1 MYKLIFADD
10 EILVRE
16 NLSRIIDW
24 ESAGFKLLCCCS
36 NGHELLEMVE
46 SDQPDLVITD
56 INMPFISG
64 IEATKQI
71 KAEYNH
77 IKIVLLTGYDEFEY
91 AQEAIDLKVNKY
103 ILKPVTASKLTGILG
118 EMKAEL
124 DAEFANSADIAKLKQ
139 FYNEYGQTFQPY
151 GESDD
156 HHELSY
162 SYISAAKKYIS
173 ENYSD
178 PKLSAQGV
186 SESINL
192 STSHFRSILC
202 KETGMPFVKYLTQFR
217 LEKSK
222 YLIRYSNKK
231 IFEIADETGFSS
243 PQYFSYC
250 FKRYYNMSPADM
262 RAQGDGSVGTQGD
275 GSAVS
280 FLSDST
286 NTNPG

>member
-1 MYKLIFADD
+1 MYKLILADD
-10 EILVRE
+10 EILARE
-16 NLSRIIDW
+16 NLGRIIDW
-24 ESAGFKLLCCCS
+24 ESAGFRLLCCCG

-46 SDQPDLVITD
+46 SEQPDLVITD

-71 KAEYNH
+71 KSEYNH
-77 IKIVLLTGYDEFEY
+77 IKIVLLTGYDDFEY

-103 ILKPVTASKLTGILG
+103 ILKPVTASKLISILG

-124 DAEFANSADIAKLKQ
+124 DEEYANLADLAKLKQ
-139 FYNEYGQTFQPY
+139 FYDEYSQTFQLH
-151 GESDD
+151 GEPADNHD
-156 HHELSY
+156 LSH
-162 SYISAAKKYIS
+162 SYIDAAKKYIS

-178 PKLSAQGV
+178 PKLSAQMV
-186 SESINL
+186 SESLNL
-192 STSHFRSILC
+192 STSHFRSVLC

-222 YLIRYSNKK
+222 YLICYSNKR
-231 IFEIADETGFSS
+231 IYEIADETGFSS

-262 RAQGDGSVGTQGD
+262 RGLVTAPLPVR
-275 GSAVS
+275 
-280 FLSDST
+280 F
-286 NTNPG
+286 